1 MYSQMGWRKI
11 GVELI
16 ENERS
21 QNLTYQKRKKGLKKK
36 TNELSTSCRIKVC
49 MIIYGDKQQE
59 EPTTVWPD
67 KHTVQ
72 SLIELYWGRSDDYQ
86 RLRTHD
92 LSFYFRELA
101 RKVKVE
107 SAKLCKSNHEAKY
120 PMWDPHYD
128 SLSTDGLK
136 HLVVIL
142 EARIHEISK
151 AK

>member
-1 MYSQMGWRKI
+1 
-11 GVELI
+11 
-16 ENERS
+16 
-21 QNLTYQKRKKGLKKK
+21 
-36 TNELSTSCRIKVC
+36 
-49 MIIYGDKQQE
+49 MIIYGDKQEE

-72 SLIELYWGRSDDYQ
+72 SLIELYRGRSDDDR

-101 RKVKVE
+101 RKVEVE
-107 SAKLCKSNHEAKY
+107 SAKLRKSNHEAKY

-128 SLSTDGLK
+128 NLSTDGLK

-142 EARIHEISK
+142 EAKIHMRLDETLEGNADNILIGHACNDLSWK
-151 AK
+151 ASNSAMHNAEFV